1 MRSMAVV
8 ALLLCLVVMSG
19 CGMGYWAP
27 VIPPLGGVFTATKG
41 PIDTD
46 VNQTTIGN
54 RSGSASSICVLG
66 MFAFGDASISTAAE
80 DGNLSTVNH
89 VDYSYLN
96 VLGLFQS
103 FTTIVYGD

>member
-1 MRSMAVV
+1 MRSFAIA
-8 ALLLCLVVMSG
+8 ALLLCLVAMSG
-19 CGMGYWAP
+19 CVMWAP
-27 VIPPLGGVFTATKG
+27 VIPPLGAVFTATSG

-46 VNQTTIGN
+46 VDQTTIGN
-54 RSGSASSICVLG
+54 RSGSASSVCVLG
-66 MFAFGDASISTAAE
+66 MFAFGDASISAAAE

-96 VLGLFQS
+96 VLYLFQS